1 MNKFIAGIRLLRPL
15 NCLTG
20 AVVVFVAAAITH
32 SLDHISLLLTAMA
45 VVMFYNGG
53 ANAINDYYDYE
64 IDKINRPDRPL
75 SSGMLTKKTG
85 LLIAI
90 SLFILGT
97 LLAIQLN
104 TIAMLIAILL
114 AMPILIFYTIGL
126 KNRPLIGNMAVAL
139 ILGLVFIFAG
149 AVFESIAIMIVP
161 AVLAFLLTFLREVIK
176 DVEDME
182 GDNKM
187 GLRTFPI
194 VAGTT
199 ATYRIVRWWAFF
211 TGLIMLL
218 PVWYEYYTIQYLWIV
233 LIGINLPLLY
243 IITKFSFEP
252 DMKTVSL
259 SAKLLKI
266 STIAGV
272 IAVYFGSV

>member
-1 MNKFIAGIRLLRPL
+1 
-15 NCLTG
+15 
-20 AVVVFVAAAITH
+20 
-32 SLDHISLLLTAMA
+32 
-45 VVMFYNGG
+45 
-53 ANAINDYYDYE
+53 
-64 IDKINRPDRPL
+64 
-75 SSGMLTKKTG
+75 
-85 LLIAI
+85 
-90 SLFILGT
+90 
-97 LLAIQLN
+97 
-104 TIAMLIAILL
+104 LL

-259 SAKLLKI
+259 SAKLLKV